1 LIRLIINFF
10 IFVII
15 HKLCQLVLIQTSPE
29 RLHTRKTGGGTS
41 RGEARATSFEMVCN
55 DTTNIHPLAASA
67 HEVGT
72 AQVRVLIGCVFV
84 EIVIESETCHICSA
98 VLLTI

>member
-1 LIRLIINFF
+1 VTIPQ
-10 IFVII
+10 IF
-15 HKLCQLVLIQTSPE
+15 TW
-29 RLHTRKTGGGTS
+29 
-41 RGEARATSFEMVCN
+41 ARR
-55 DTTNIHPLAASA
+55 PLAASA

-84 EIVIESETCHICSA
+84 EIVTESETCHIYRA